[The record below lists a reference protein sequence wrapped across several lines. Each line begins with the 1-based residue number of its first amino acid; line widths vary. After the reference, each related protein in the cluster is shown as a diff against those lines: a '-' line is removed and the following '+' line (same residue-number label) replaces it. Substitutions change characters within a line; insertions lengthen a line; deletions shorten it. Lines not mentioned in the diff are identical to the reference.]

1 MSDNFSYA
9 VNDASHLDKIGFPEF
24 TTKLI
29 TDVFDALVSSNI
41 RQTEAYI
48 ELLKE
53 TSKTLTQFVNDTKE
67 DISGE
72 MVLEFLS
79 RVMPVTSVAK
89 KNEVLTQDTKNKDS
103 VVLNSEEAVVLTK
116 AVSIPAL
123 EVEGGAKQPE
133 FNEGSVKRDLILEA
147 VAKRIA
153 ATNHDL
159 LKEMVKQ
166 GMMRLVVENGQIE
179 TRLSFSTTSNITER
193 DSSSSYDSS
202 SYSKNRSAGTGRII
216 SLWAK
221 ASSSTRKNTLSV
233 TTANA
238 SNVSSSSTSINI
250 FGGVKLNFKTD
261 YLSLDR

>member
-1 MSDNFSYA
+1 MPNNPSYA
-9 VNDASHLDKIGFPEF
+9 INDASHLEKIGFPEF

-41 RQTEAYI
+41 RQTESYI

-67 DISGE
+67 DINGE
-72 MVLEFLS
+72 MVLEFLA
-79 RVMPVTSVAK
+79 RVMPVTSVDK
-89 KNEVLTQDTKNKDS
+89 KNEVLLQDTKNKDN
-103 VVLNSEEAVVLTK
+103 VILNSAEAAALTN
-116 AVSIPAL
+116 AVRVPGL
-123 EVEGGAKQPE
+123 EVEGSPE
-133 FNEGSVKRDLILEA
+133 QKFTDGSVKRDLILEA

-153 ATNHDL
+153 ATNHEL

-179 TRLSFSTTSNITER
+179 TRLTFNTSSNITDRE
-193 DSSSSYDSS
+193 STSSYNSS
-202 SYSKNRSAGTGRII
+202 SYSKSRSGGTGRFI

-221 ASSSTRKNTLSV
+221 ASSSTKRNTLSV
-233 TTANA
+233 TTANT

-261 YLSLDR
+261 YMSLDR

>member
-1 MSDNFSYA
+1 MSNEMSYA
-9 VNDASHLDKIGFPEF
+9 LNDARHLDKIGFPEF

-72 MVLEFLS
+72 MVLEFLA
-79 RVMPVTSVAK
+79 RIMPVTSVDK
-89 KNEVLTQDTKNKDS
+89 KNEVLVQDTKNKDS
-103 VVLNSEEAVVLTK
+103 VILNSDEAAALTN
-116 AVSIPAL
+116 AVSVPAL
-123 EVEGGAKQPE
+123 EAEGGSKQE
-133 FNEGSVKRDLILEA
+133 FAAGSVKRDMILEA

-179 TRLSFSTTSNITER
+179 TRLTFNTFSNITDRE
-193 DSSSSYDSS
+193 STSSYNSS
-202 SYSKNRSAGTGRII
+202 SYSKSRSGGTGRFI

-221 ASSSTRKNTLSV
+221 ASSSTRTNTLAV

-238 SNVSSSSTSINI
+238 SNVSTSSTSVNI

-261 YLSLDR
+261 YLSLER